1 MPAYFVALAMHG
13 GLLSSLFLVTHF
25 CFRRD
30 LHCMK
35 MLDKELLSA
44 TRFKVQSQSVDLQN
58 RVEHSSTEDQVEYLS
73 DQIGQV

>member
-1 MPAYFVALAMHG
+1 
-13 GLLSSLFLVTHF
+13 
-25 CFRRD
+25 
-30 LHCMK
+30 MK